1 MPDLTHDTAEDGFHE
16 IQLSGKQLVFLFM
29 ATTVASVVIFL
40 CGVLVGRGVGAEA
53 RSDAPTDAIEEGVKD
68 PGAVTESLPPTPA
81 DVEKDLSYPG
91 RLTERSMREEEPKP
105 QPEPEPQEPA
115 PAAKPEVAQAPP
127 PPAAAAA
134 AGVPTSPRP
143 GTWYLQ
149 VTALRSQSAAADLV
163 RQLAAKGY
171 PAWLQNPAAGS
182 PVLYRVRVGR
192 YKSRD
197 EADAAAGQ
205 ILKEEQLKAIV
216 SRD

>member
-53 RSDAPTDAIEEGVKD
+53 RSDAPIGAVDEGVKSPD
-68 PGAVTESLPPTPA
+68 AVPESLPPTPA
-81 DVEKDLSYPG
+81 DAEKDLSYQE
-91 RLTERSMREEEPKP
+91 RLTAETIRKEEPKP
-105 QPEPEPQEPA
+105 QPEPEPQQPA
-115 PAAKPEVAQAPP
+115 PAAKPEAAQAPP
-127 PPAAAAA
+127 PPAAAA

-171 PAWLQNPAAGS
+171 PAWLQNPAPGMPA
-182 PVLYRVRVGR
+182 LYRVRVGR
-192 YKSRD
+192 FKSRA

>member
-1 MPDLTHDTAEDGFHE
+1 VPDLTHDTAEDGFHE

-53 RSDAPTDAIEEGVKD
+53 RSGAPIGAVDEGVKGPD
-68 PGAVTESLPPTPA
+68 AVPESLPPTPA
-81 DVEKDLSYPG
+81 DAEKDLSYQE
-91 RLTERSMREEEPKP
+91 RLTAETIRKEVPKP
-105 QPEPEPQEPA
+105 QPDPEPQEPA
-115 PAAKPEVAQAPP
+115 PAAKPEVAQATPP
-127 PPAAAAA
+127 PAAAA

-149 VTALRSQSAAADLV
+149 VTALSSQAAAADLV

-171 PAWLQNPAAGS
+171 PAWLQNPAPGTPA
-182 PVLYRVRVGR
+182 LYRVRVGR
-192 YKSRD
+192 FKSRAD
-197 EADAAAGQ
+197 ADAAAGQ